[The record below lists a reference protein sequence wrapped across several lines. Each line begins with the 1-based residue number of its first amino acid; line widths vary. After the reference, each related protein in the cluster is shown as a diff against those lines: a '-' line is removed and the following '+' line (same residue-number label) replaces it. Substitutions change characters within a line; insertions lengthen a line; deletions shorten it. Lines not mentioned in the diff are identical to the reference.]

1 MKQLGIA
8 LALAALGCW
17 APVATP
23 ELGSHFEPKNRHELT
38 LIASAQM
45 SPAETTRVGGITF
58 TVAVNDQNRVI
69 YVQSQDSAFRTPEG
83 LSIDSTLAQVL
94 SAGGKA
100 VVYETGWAHYSQLP
114 SGWCAVFYGPQS
126 DLFKAPTSNSMVSG
140 FFKRR

>member
-8 LALAALGCW
+8 LALAALGCGP
-17 APVATP
+17 PVAMP

-45 SPAETTRVGGITF
+45 SPAETTRIRGITF
-58 TVAVNDQNRVI
+58 TIAVNDQDRVI
-69 YVQSQDSAFRTPEG
+69 YIQSQDSAFRTPED
-83 LSIDSTLAQVL
+83 LNVDSTLAQVL
-94 SAGGKA
+94 AAGGKA

-114 SGWCAVFYGPQS
+114 SGWCAVFFGPPP
-126 DLFKAPTSNSMVSG
+126 DLFQAPTSSSRVSG